1 MLEYVVCIG
10 PRGGQSISCYRRVGK
25 SISLRHTI
33 GPRVGQSTSLLH
45 VIGPRVGQST
55 SLLHVI
61 GPRGVIVAS
70 CYRRITCIVRI
81 I

>member
-1 MLEYVVCIG
+1 MSTCIALWS
-10 PRGGQSISCYRRVGK
+10 GQSISLLHVIRSHAGVCRMYNRAAWWSEYIV
-25 SISLRHTI
+25 SLRHTI
-33 GPRVGQSTSLLH
+33 GPRVGQ
-45 VIGPRVGQST
+45 IT

-61 GPRGVIVAS
+61 GPRGVVVAS